1 MSDLIQTVVHDGFR
15 VVTLNRADR
24 MNALTSELISDLVR
38 TLGEAEADNTCRA
51 LVLTGTG
58 RAFCAGAD
66 LAGITPGRD
75 LGDTLDRGW
84 NVLARKLHTL
94 SMPTIAAVNGF
105 AAGAGA
111 NVALGCDI
119 VLAANSANFIQAFS
133 KIGLIPDAGGTYH
146 LLRLVGDA
154 RARAMAMLAEPVSAE
169 RAEAIGLIYKALDD
183 AELMPQALATA
194 ARLARMPTQALL
206 LTRRA
211 FAASATSSFDEQ
223 LDIERDLQRE
233 AGFTPDFAEGV
244 AAFLEK
250 RAPVFTGR
258 K

>member
-1 MSDLIQTVVHDGFR
+1 MSDHIQSAAHDGFR
-15 VVTLNRADR
+15 VITLNRADR
-24 MNALTSELISDLVR
+24 MNALTSELIAELVQ
-38 TLGEAEADNTCRA
+38 TLADAEADHCCRA
-51 LVLTGTG
+51 LVLTGSG

-75 LGDTLDRGW
+75 LGETLQRGW

-94 SMPTIAAVNGF
+94 AVPTIAAVNGF

-111 NVALGCDI
+111 SIALGCDI
-119 VLAANSANFIQAFS
+119 VLAAKSANFIQAFS

-146 LLRLVGDA
+146 LPRLVGDA
-154 RARAMAMLAEPVSAE
+154 QARAMAMLAEPVGAE
-169 RAEAIGLIYKALDD
+169 RAEAIGLIYRAFDD
-183 AELMPQALATA
+183 SDLMPQALTMA
-194 ARLARMPTQALL
+194 AKLAGLPTQALL

-211 FAASATSSFDEQ
+211 FAASATSSFDQQ

-233 AGFTPDFAEGV
+233 AGFTPDFQEGV

-250 RAPVFTGR
+250 RPPVFRGR
-258 K
+258 

>member
-1 MSDLIQTVVHDGFR
+1 MSDLIQTTAHDGFR
-15 VVTLNRADR
+15 VITLNRADR
-24 MNALTSELISDLVR
+24 MNALTADLIAELVQKLTDAESD
-38 TLGEAEADNTCRA
+38 TTCRA

-66 LAGITPGRD
+66 LSDISPGRD
-75 LGDTLDRGW
+75 LGDTLERGW

-94 SMPTIAAVNGF
+94 SVPTIAAVNGF

-119 VLAANSANFIQAFS
+119 VLAAKSASFIQAFS

-146 LLRLVGDA
+146 LPRLVGDA
-154 RARAMAMLAEPVSAE
+154 RARAMAMLAEPVGAE
-169 RAEAIGLIYKALDD
+169 RAEAIGLIYEMCDD
-183 AELMPQALATA
+183 AELMPQALAMA
-194 ARLARMPTQALL
+194 AKLARLPTQALL

-211 FAASATSSFDEQ
+211 FAAAATSSFDQQ
-223 LDIERDLQRE
+223 LDIERDLQRQ
-233 AGFTPDFAEGV
+233 AGFTPDFQEGV

-250 RAPVFTGR
+250 RAPVFSGR
-258 K
+258 R